1 MSKVHPNVLELPIAE
16 RGLRALKTAVE
27 KVIVEHARQGMPI
40 YIWRDGEVVEVLPEQ
55 LREQAALLD
64 TKRS

>member
-27 KVIVEHARQGMPI
+27 KVIVEHAREGLPI
-40 YIWRDGEVVEVLPEQ
+40 YTWRDGKVVEVSAAE
-55 LREQAALLD
+55 LRVES
-64 TKRS
+64 K